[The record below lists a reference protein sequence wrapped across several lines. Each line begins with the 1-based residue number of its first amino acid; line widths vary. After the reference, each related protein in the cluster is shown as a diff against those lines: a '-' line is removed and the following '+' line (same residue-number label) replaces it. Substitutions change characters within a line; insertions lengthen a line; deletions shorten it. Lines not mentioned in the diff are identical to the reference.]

1 MILFQGDVDYIKIQ
15 EAIESNPGEYTY
27 SNLNDGF
34 EKLKEAKT
42 VMYEFLSFVRSAY
55 KSNPKTLPNVKL
67 FGAGKDR
74 YFGPVCTRNSPLFPM
89 FKKAAAKTLEN
100 GIYKTSSLKWV
111 GREIKSQGAVDTMVL
126 SIGQMFIVFLF
137 MALFSIVSLFILF
150 LECLYFK
157 GPGLFYPS
165 KRDQSENDQ
174 QVVPQIKRRSHISR
188 LGSQT
193 RLRWYFTIFRRVI
206 ED

>member
-1 MILFQGDVDYIKIQ
+1 M
-15 EAIESNPGEYTY
+15 EAVESNPDEYLYSDIYDGLQRLEEANTVTY
-27 SNLNDGF
+27 AMESALLAVNKADPKSISNL
-34 EKLKEAKT
+34 KT
-42 VMYEFLSFVRSAY
+42 FGKGKYEYWGLLF
-55 KSNPKTLPNVKL
+55 TL
-67 FGAGKDR
+67 
-74 YFGPVCTRNSPLFPM
+74 NSPLLPM
-89 FKKAAAKTLEN
+89 FRKATQKTFEY
-100 GIYKTSSLKWV
+100 GIYKRSTSKWM
-111 GREIKSQGAVDTMVL
+111 GGEIKSQGAVDTMVL